1 MTAQLIQSWGELDTG
16 TWGYFIRPA
25 WDTPTSHFHVRYTH
39 LGEGFADNVN
49 AIGFIRDDD
58 RRELDSALEHTFWIR
73 SPVLERLT
81 YDSNYNIYWG
91 QTGTL
96 RSWQIDQ
103 RIDLEFRNRFSF
115 SADYKEEFKRFEKDF
130 RNRAVELQVGYN
142 TREFE
147 SVQLG
152 FEAGRNFD
160 ADFQLWTAAGAYKVT
175 DQLSVEYEL
184 ERLTLDP
191 DPELEST
198 WIHVLRANQFF
209 TPDLFLRLFFQTNS
223 AIDRRNVQA
232 VLVYRYRPPFGTLQ
246 LAFQRGTAEFGERSE
261 QGNTLFL
268 KGTVVF

>member
-96 RSWQIDQ
+96 R
-103 RIDLEFRNRFSF
+103 
-115 SADYKEEFKRFEKDF
+115 EESKRFEKDF